1 MLGIKFFKYIGT
13 TNGMPTFTV
22 NYNNKKYYVENVQDL
37 PNRTFIKNFLYVGII
52 KRNTPNEGYIKLGVN
67 GKSICKYAKE
77 VLKLKK
83 HYDKEMEDLYKKVYI
98 EDKKVSKYIYDTF
111 NLKNKLQVDDRILLR
126 GVSRYIIT
134 LCWKT
139 Y

>member
-1 MLGIKFFKYIGT
+1 MLGIKIFKYIGSP
-13 TNGMPTFTV
+13 NGIPTFTV

-37 PNRTFIKNFLYVGII
+37 PNTTFIKNFLYVGII
-52 KRNTPNEGYIKLGVN
+52 KRNTPKEGYIKLGVN

-83 HYDKEMEDLYKKVYI
+83 HYDKEMEELYRKVYV
-98 EDKKVSKYIYDTF
+98 EDKKVAKYIYD
-111 NLKNKLQVDDRILLR
+111 NLNIKNKLQVDDGILLR
-126 GVSRYIIT
+126 GISRYIIT